1 MNRMYGVYILLFF
14 YIGRKNMKKYIM
26 SIILCITAI
35 GMSACASGKK
45 IYESEKMNAYER
57 TEYFLTMEYADT
69 RIDALESTD
78 EKALY
83 CESRFE
89 DIDGITTYV
98 VKNTYE
104 YDYETGKAEKIESF
118 TAENYSPFYVPG
130 GKILELDIDK
140 NLYVLDEQRQLI
152 TKVNLTELTF
162 PNQASG
168 KSSINYIFDIKSDG
182 NYVYVNGQN
191 NDGQGIVLVLN
202 LDLQGKAFFLA
213 DSGWTLVP
221 MRENKV
227 KLVDNKDGSLYG
239 YKEERNKLDKEGKL
253 PKNVMDFS
261 VTRGFCP
268 GNAEYDYFYYTNGY
282 KNEDSGIRED
292 YLIGVK
298 GGRQEK
304 IFDFTAMGIA
314 DCYVMNI
321 TPDTQEGFYVW
332 AIASEEKTVLYHF
345 TPSETVGDYSG
356 KAGKI
361 CCKIGSLWTVNN
373 LYIEEF
379 NKQSEDYYFEM
390 VVYGD
395 MYEDRDIAITHLFLD
410 CQDGKLDG
418 ILLDDIEDELIKNDA
433 LYDLENYFAQSKVVS
448 KDRFITHYLESVTD
462 EKGRIY
468 ALYPDFTAFGYAYDK
483 EIDFSD
489 LMQYESLCGERNSF
503 LPTQGAGEDLAFLL
517 EYSGNRIVDEE
528 TKEIHVKE
536 ETFRSMLQFLK
547 IQSTDQHKNFDPV
560 MQYCEGESCATRA
573 NLSEPSDYLY
583 FNELFHK
590 NAVFSNVGADGLIIG
605 SREGL
610 LGVCSKSENKEALFA
625 LYDFLYEPENYHN
638 FFSWGMIMPVIREE
652 YELRKDYFL
661 ATEAYE
667 DKYGKYNRKHDF
679 QIGMGAAEVI
689 IPVGS
694 ISEEEAEAAVTAL
707 QEVKY
712 VKPMKAA
719 YENIIREEAEAY
731 FTGNQDLD
739 RTCDNM
745 ENRLRLALE
754 ENKD

>member
-1 MNRMYGVYILLFF
+1 
-14 YIGRKNMKKYIM
+14 MKKYIM

-35 GMSACASGKK
+35 WMSACASGKK

-57 TEYFLTMEYADT
+57 TECFLTMEYADT
-69 RIDALESTD
+69 CIDALESTD

-321 TPDTQEGFYVW
+321 TPDTQEGFYIWV
-332 AIASEEKTVLYHF
+332 IASEEKTVLYHF

-356 KAGKI
+356 KAGKV
-361 CCKIGSLWTVNN
+361 CCKIGSLWPANN

-418 ILLDDIEDELIKNDA
+418 ILLDDIEDELVKNDA

-489 LMQYESLCGERNSF
+489 LMQYESLCGESNSF
-503 LPTQGAGEDLAFLL
+503 LSTQGAGVDLAWLL

-528 TKEIHVKE
+528 NKEIHVKE
-536 ETFRSMLQFLK
+536 EAFRSMLQFLK

-573 NLSEPSDYLY
+573 NLPEPSDYLY

-638 FFSWGMIMPVIREE
+638 FFFWGMIMPVVREE
-652 YELRKDYFL
+652 YGLWKDYFL

-719 YENIIREEAEAY
+719 YENIILEEAEAY

>member
-1 MNRMYGVYILLFF
+1 
-14 YIGRKNMKKYIM
+14 MKKYIFTTV
-26 SIILCITAI
+26 LCIATI
-35 GMSACASGKK
+35 WMSACASGKK

-57 TEYFLTMEYADT
+57 MEYFPTREYADT
-69 RIDALESTD
+69 RIEALDSTD

-118 TAENYSPFYVPG
+118 TAENYSSFYVPG
-130 GKILELDIDK
+130 GKMLELDIDK
-140 NLYVLDEQRQLI
+140 NLYVLDEQRQVI

-162 PNQASG
+162 PNQASE

-191 NDGQGIVLVLN
+191 NDGRGIVLVLDM
-202 LDLQGKAFFLA
+202 DLQGKAAFLA

-227 KLVDNKDGSLYG
+227 KLVDNKDGSVYG

-261 VTRGFCP
+261 VTKGFCP

-282 KNEDSGIRED
+282 KNEDNGIGKD

-298 GGRQEK
+298 DGRQEK

-314 DCYVMNI
+314 DFYIMSI
-321 TPDTQEGFYVW
+321 TPDTQEGFYIWV
-332 AIASEEKTVLYHF
+332 IASEEEPVLYHF

-468 ALYPDFTAFGYAYDK
+468 ALYPDFKAFGYAYDEK
-483 EIDFSD
+483 IDFSN
-489 LMQYESLCGERNSF
+489 LMQYENLCGESNSF
-503 LPTQGAGEDLAFLL
+503 LSTQGAGVDLAWLL

-528 TKEIHVKE
+528 NKEIHVKE
-536 ETFRSMLQFLK
+536 EAFRSMLQFLK

-590 NAVFSNVGADGLIIG
+590 NAVFGNVGAEGLIIG
-605 SREGL
+605 EREGL

-638 FFSWGMIMPVIREE
+638 FYFWGMIMPVVREE
-652 YELRKDYFL
+652 YGLWKDYFL

-719 YENIIREEAEAY
+719 YENIILEEAEAY

>member
-1 MNRMYGVYILLFF
+1 
-14 YIGRKNMKKYIM
+14 MKKYIM

-35 GMSACASGKK
+35 WMSACASGKK

-57 TEYFLTMEYADT
+57 TECFLTMEYADT
-69 RIDALESTD
+69 CIDALESTD

-356 KAGKI
+356 KAGKV
-361 CCKIGSLWTVNN
+361 CCKIGGLWPANN

-418 ILLDDIEDELIKNDA
+418 ILLDDIEDELIKNDV

-462 EKGRIY
+462 GKGRIY

-590 NAVFSNVGADGLIIG
+590 NVVFSNVGTDGLIIG

-667 DKYGKYNRKHDF
+667 DKYGKYNRKYDF

-719 YENIIREEAEAY
+719 YENIILEEAEAY

>member
-1 MNRMYGVYILLFF
+1 MYGVCILLFF
-14 YIGRKNMKKYIM
+14 HIGRKMMKKYIFTTV
-26 SIILCITAI
+26 LCIATI
-35 GMSACASGKK
+35 WMSACASGKK

-57 TEYFLTMEYADT
+57 TECFLTMEYADT
-69 RIDALESTD
+69 CIDALESTD

-162 PNQASG
+162 PNQASE

-282 KNEDSGIRED
+282 KNEDNGIGKD

-298 GGRQEK
+298 DGRQEK

-314 DCYVMNI
+314 DFYIMNI
-321 TPDTQEGFYVW
+321 TPDTQEGFYIWV
-332 AIASEEKTVLYHF
+332 IASEEEPVLYHF

-468 ALYPDFTAFGYAYDK
+468 ALYPDFKAFGYAYDEK
-483 EIDFSD
+483 IDFSN
-489 LMQYESLCGERNSF
+489 LMQYENLCGKTKSF
-503 LPTQGAGEDLAFLL
+503 LSTQGAGGDLAWLL

-528 TKEIHVKE
+528 NKEIHVKE
-536 ETFRSMLQFLK
+536 DAFRSMLQFLK
-547 IQSTDQHKNFDPV
+547 IQSTDKHKNFDPV

-573 NLSEPSDYLY
+573 NLPEPSDYLY

-590 NAVFSNVGADGLIIG
+590 NAVFSNVGAEGLIIG
-605 SREGL
+605 EREGL

-638 FFSWGMIMPVIREE
+638 FFFWGMIMPVVREE
-652 YELRKDYFL
+652 YGLWKDYFL

-679 QIGMGAAEVI
+679 QIGMGVAEVI

-694 ISEEEAEAAVTAL
+694 ISEDEAEAAVTAL

-719 YENIIREEAEAY
+719 YENIILEEAEAY
-731 FTGNQDLD
+731 FTGNQGLD
-739 RTCDNM
+739 RACDNM

>member
-1 MNRMYGVYILLFF
+1 MSALKT
-14 YIGRKNMKKYIM
+14 IGREILQMKKYIM

-35 GMSACASGKK
+35 GMSACSSGKK

-57 TEYFLTMEYADT
+57 TECFPTREYADT
-69 RIDALESTD
+69 RIDALDSTD

-118 TAENYSPFYVPG
+118 TAENYSSFYVPG
-130 GKILELDIDK
+130 GKMLELDIDK
-140 NLYVLDEQRQLI
+140 NLYVLDEQRQVI

-162 PNQASG
+162 PNQASE

-182 NYVYVNGQN
+182 NYVYVNGKN
-191 NDGQGIVLVLN
+191 TANQGIVLVLDM
-202 LDLQGKAFFLA
+202 DLQGKAIFLA
-213 DSGWTLVP
+213 DGGWTLVP

-227 KLVDNKDGSLYG
+227 KLVDNKDGSVYG

-268 GNAEYDYFYYTNGY
+268 GNTEYDYFYYTKGY
-282 KNEDSGIRED
+282 KNEDSGIGKD

-298 GGRQEK
+298 DGRQEK
-304 IFDFTAMGIA
+304 IFDFTATGIA
-314 DCYVMNI
+314 DFYIMSI
-321 TPDTQEGFYVW
+321 TPDTQEGFYIWV
-332 AIASEEKTVLYHF
+332 IASEEEPVLYHF
-345 TPSETVGDYSG
+345 TPSETIGDYSG

-361 CCKIGSLWTVNN
+361 CCKIGSLWTANN
-373 LYIEEF
+373 LHIEEF
-379 NKQSEDYYFEM
+379 NEQSEDYYFEM

-395 MYEDRDIAITHLFLD
+395 MYEDRDIALTHLFLD

-418 ILLDDIEDELIKNDA
+418 IVLGGIEDELIKNDA

-448 KDRFITHYLESVTD
+448 KERFITHYLESVTD

-489 LMQYESLCGERNSF
+489 LMQYESLCGESNSF

-528 TKEIHVKE
+528 NKEIHVKE
-536 ETFRSMLQFLK
+536 DAFRSMLQFLK
-547 IQSTDQHKNFDPV
+547 IQSTDKHKNFDPV

-573 NLSEPSDYLY
+573 YLSEPSDYLY

-590 NAVFSNVGADGLIIG
+590 NAVFSNVGADGLIIE

-719 YENIIREEAEAY
+719 YENIILEEAEAY

>member
-1 MNRMYGVYILLFF
+1 MYGVCILLFF
-14 YIGRKNMKKYIM
+14 HIGRKMMKKYIFTTV
-26 SIILCITAI
+26 LCIATI
-35 GMSACASGKK
+35 WMSACASGKK
-45 IYESEKMNAYER
+45 IYESEKMNAYKR
-57 TEYFLTMEYADT
+57 MEYFPTREYADT
-69 RIDALESTD
+69 RIEALDSTD

-118 TAENYSPFYVPG
+118 TAENYSSFYVPG
-130 GKILELDIDK
+130 GKMLELDIDK
-140 NLYVLDEQRQLI
+140 NLYVLDEQRQVI

-162 PNQASG
+162 PNQASE

-191 NDGQGIVLVLN
+191 NDGRGIVLVLDM
-202 LDLQGKAFFLA
+202 DLQGKAAFLA

-227 KLVDNKDGSLYG
+227 KLVDNKDGSVYG

-261 VTRGFCP
+261 VTKGFCP

-282 KNEDSGIRED
+282 KNEDNGIGKD

-298 GGRQEK
+298 DGRQEK

-314 DCYVMNI
+314 DFYIMSI
-321 TPDTQEGFYVW
+321 TPDTQEGFYIWV
-332 AIASEEKTVLYHF
+332 IASEEEPVLYHF

-468 ALYPDFTAFGYAYDK
+468 ALYPDFKAFGYAYDEK
-483 EIDFSD
+483 IDFSN
-489 LMQYESLCGERNSF
+489 LMQYENLCGKTKSF
-503 LPTQGAGEDLAFLL
+503 LSTQGAGGDLAWLL

-528 TKEIHVKE
+528 NKKIHVKE
-536 ETFRSMLQFLK
+536 DAFRSMLQFLK
-547 IQSTDQHKNFDPV
+547 IQSTDKHKNFDPV

-590 NAVFSNVGADGLIIG
+590 NAVFGNVGADGLIIG
-605 SREGL
+605 EREGL

-638 FFSWGMIMPVIREE
+638 FYFWGMIMPVIKEE
-652 YELRKDYFL
+652 YGLWKDYFL

-739 RTCDNM
+739 RACDNM

>member
-1 MNRMYGVYILLFF
+1 
-14 YIGRKNMKKYIM
+14 MKKYIM

-57 TEYFLTMEYADT
+57 TEYFPTREYADT
-69 RIDALESTD
+69 RIEALDSTD

-118 TAENYSPFYVPG
+118 TVENYSSFYVPG
-130 GKILELDIDK
+130 GKMLELDIDK
-140 NLYVLDEQRQLI
+140 NLYVLDQQRQII

-162 PNQASG
+162 PNQASE
-168 KSSINYIFDIKSDG
+168 KSGINYIFDIKSDG
-182 NYVYVNGQN
+182 DYVYVNGQN
-191 NDGQGIVLVLN
+191 NDGRGIVLVLDM
-202 LDLQGKAFFLA
+202 DLQGKAAFLA

-227 KLVDNKDGSLYG
+227 KLVDNKDGSVYG

-282 KNEDSGIRED
+282 KNEDNGIGKD

-298 GGRQEK
+298 DGRQEK

-314 DCYVMNI
+314 DFYIMNI
-321 TPDTQEGFYVW
+321 TPDTQEGFYIWV
-332 AIASEEKTVLYHF
+332 IASEEEPVLYHF

-395 MYEDRDIAITHLFLD
+395 MYEDRDIALTHLFLD

-418 ILLDDIEDELIKNDA
+418 IVLGGIEDELIKNDV

-462 EKGRIY
+462 GKGRIY

-536 ETFRSMLQFLK
+536 EAFRSMLQFLK

-667 DKYGKYNRKHDF
+667 DKYGKYNRKYDF

-719 YENIIREEAEAY
+719 YENIILEEAEAY

>member
-1 MNRMYGVYILLFF
+1 
-14 YIGRKNMKKYIM
+14 MKKYISVIM
-26 SIILCITAI
+26 LCVVSILL
-35 GMSACASGKK
+35 SACSAER

-57 TEYFLTMEYADT
+57 TEYFPTREYADT
-69 RIDALESTD
+69 RIEALDSTD

-168 KSSINYIFDIKSDG
+168 KSGINYIFDIKSDG
-182 NYVYVNGQN
+182 DYVYVNGQN
-191 NDGQGIVLVLN
+191 NDGRGIVLVLDM
-202 LDLQGKAFFLA
+202 DLQGKAAFLA

-227 KLVDNKDGSLYG
+227 KLVDNKDGSVYG

-282 KNEDSGIRED
+282 KNEDNGIGKD

-298 GGRQEK
+298 DGRQEK

-314 DCYVMNI
+314 DFYIMNI
-321 TPDTQEGFYVW
+321 TPDTQEGFYIWV
-332 AIASEEKTVLYHF
+332 IASEEEPVLYHF

-395 MYEDRDIAITHLFLD
+395 MYEDRDIALTHLFLD

-418 ILLDDIEDELIKNDA
+418 IVLGGIEDELIKNDV

-462 EKGRIY
+462 GKGRIY

-590 NAVFSNVGADGLIIG
+590 NVVFSNVGADGLIIG

-667 DKYGKYNRKHDF
+667 DKYGKYNRKYDF

-719 YENIIREEAEAY
+719 YENIILEEAEAY

>member
-1 MNRMYGVYILLFF
+1 MYGVCILLFF
-14 YIGRKNMKKYIM
+14 HIGRKMMKKYIFTTV
-26 SIILCITAI
+26 LCIATI
-35 GMSACASGKK
+35 WLSACSAER

-57 TEYFLTMEYADT
+57 TEYFPTREYADT
-69 RIDALESTD
+69 RIEALDSTD

-89 DIDGITTYV
+89 DIDGTTTYV

-118 TAENYSPFYVPG
+118 TAENYSSFYVPG
-130 GKILELDIDK
+130 GKMLELDIDK
-140 NLYVLDEQRQLI
+140 NLYVLDQQRQII

-168 KSSINYIFDIKSDG
+168 KSGINYIFDIKSDG
-182 NYVYVNGQN
+182 DYVYVNGQN
-191 NDGQGIVLVLN
+191 NDGRGIVLVLDM
-202 LDLQGKAFFLA
+202 DLQGKAAFLA

-227 KLVDNKDGSLYG
+227 KLVDNKDGSVYG

-282 KNEDSGIRED
+282 KNEDNGIGKD

-298 GGRQEK
+298 DGRQEK

-314 DCYVMNI
+314 DFYIMNI
-321 TPDTQEGFYVW
+321 TPDTQEGFYIWV
-332 AIASEEKTVLYHF
+332 IASEEEPVLYHF

-395 MYEDRDIAITHLFLD
+395 MYEDRDIALTHLFLD

-503 LPTQGAGEDLAFLL
+503 LPTQGAGGDLAWLL

-528 TKEIHVKE
+528 NKKIHVKE
-536 ETFRSMLQFLK
+536 DAFRSMLQFLK

-638 FFSWGMIMPVIREE
+638 FFFWGMIMPVVREE
-652 YELRKDYFL
+652 YGLWKDYFL

-694 ISEEEAEAAVTAL
+694 ISEKEAEAAVTAL

-719 YENIIREEAEAY
+719 YENIILEEAEAY

-739 RTCDNM
+739 RACDNM

>member
-1 MNRMYGVYILLFF
+1 MYGVYILLFF

-57 TEYFLTMEYADT
+57 TEYFPTREYADT
-69 RIDALESTD
+69 RIEALDSTD

-314 DCYVMNI
+314 DFYIMNI
-321 TPDTQEGFYVW
+321 TPDTQEGFYIWV
-332 AIASEEKTVLYHF
+332 IASEEEPVLYHF

-379 NKQSEDYYFEM
+379 NNQSENYYFEM

-448 KDRFITHYLESVTD
+448 MDRFITHYLESVTD

-489 LMQYESLCGERNSF
+489 LMQYESLCGESNSF

-528 TKEIHVKE
+528 NKEIHVKE
-536 ETFRSMLQFLK
+536 DAFRSMLQFLK
-547 IQSTDQHKNFDPV
+547 IQSTDKHKNFDPV

-573 NLSEPSDYLY
+573 NLPEPSDYLY

-638 FFSWGMIMPVIREE
+638 FFFWGMIMPVVREE
-652 YELRKDYFL
+652 YGLWKDYFL

-719 YENIIREEAEAY
+719 YENIILEEAEAY

>member
-1 MNRMYGVYILLFF
+1 
-14 YIGRKNMKKYIM
+14 
-26 SIILCITAI
+26 
-35 GMSACASGKK
+35 
-45 IYESEKMNAYER
+45 
-57 TEYFLTMEYADT
+57 
-69 RIDALESTD
+69 
-78 EKALY
+78 
-83 CESRFE
+83 
-89 DIDGITTYV
+89 
-98 VKNTYE
+98 
-104 YDYETGKAEKIESF
+104 
-118 TAENYSPFYVPG
+118 
-130 GKILELDIDK
+130 
-140 NLYVLDEQRQLI
+140 
-152 TKVNLTELTF
+152 
-162 PNQASG
+162 
-168 KSSINYIFDIKSDG
+168 
-182 NYVYVNGQN
+182 
-191 NDGQGIVLVLN
+191 
-202 LDLQGKAFFLA
+202 
-213 DSGWTLVP
+213 
-221 MRENKV
+221 
-227 KLVDNKDGSLYG
+227 
-239 YKEERNKLDKEGKL
+239 
-253 PKNVMDFS
+253 
-261 VTRGFCP
+261 
-268 GNAEYDYFYYTNGY
+268 
-282 KNEDSGIRED
+282 
-292 YLIGVK
+292 
-298 GGRQEK
+298 
-304 IFDFTAMGIA
+304 
-314 DCYVMNI
+314 
-321 TPDTQEGFYVW
+321 
-332 AIASEEKTVLYHF
+332 
-345 TPSETVGDYSG
+345 
-356 KAGKI
+356 
-361 CCKIGSLWTVNN
+361 
-373 LYIEEF
+373 
-379 NKQSEDYYFEM
+379 M

-395 MYEDRDIAITHLFLD
+395 MYEDRDIALTHLFLD

-418 ILLDDIEDELIKNDA
+418 IVLGDIEDELIKNDA

-667 DKYGKYNRKHDF
+667 DKYGKYNRKYDF

-694 ISEEEAEAAVTAL
+694 ISEDEAEAAVTAL

-739 RTCDNM
+739 RACDNM

>member
-1 MNRMYGVYILLFF
+1 MYGVCILLFF
-14 YIGRKNMKKYIM
+14 HIGRKMMKKYIFTTV
-26 SIILCITAI
+26 LCIATI
-35 GMSACASGKK
+35 WMSACASGKK

-57 TEYFLTMEYADT
+57 TECFLTMEYADT
-69 RIDALESTD
+69 RIDALDSTD

-118 TAENYSPFYVPG
+118 TAENYSSFYVPG
-130 GKILELDIDK
+130 GKMLELDIDK
-140 NLYVLDEQRQLI
+140 NLYVLDEQRQVI

-191 NDGQGIVLVLN
+191 NDGRGIVLVLN
-202 LDLQGKAFFLA
+202 LDLQGKAAFLA

-227 KLVDNKDGSLYG
+227 KLVDNKDGSVYG

-282 KNEDSGIRED
+282 KNEDNGIGKD

-298 GGRQEK
+298 DGRQEK

-314 DCYVMNI
+314 DFYIMNI
-321 TPDTQEGFYVW
+321 TPDTQEGFYIWV
-332 AIASEEKTVLYHF
+332 IASEEEPVLYHF

-395 MYEDRDIAITHLFLD
+395 MYEDRDIALTHLFLD

-489 LMQYESLCGERNSF
+489 LMQYESLCGESNSF
-503 LPTQGAGEDLAFLL
+503 LPTQGAGGDLAWLL

-528 TKEIHVKE
+528 NKKIHVKE
-536 ETFRSMLQFLK
+536 DAFRSMLQFLK

-638 FFSWGMIMPVIREE
+638 FFFWGMIMPVVREE
-652 YELRKDYFL
+652 YGLWKDYFL

-694 ISEEEAEAAVTAL
+694 ISEKEAEAAVTAL

-719 YENIIREEAEAY
+719 YENIILEEAEAY

-739 RTCDNM
+739 RACDNM

>member
-1 MNRMYGVYILLFF
+1 
-14 YIGRKNMKKYIM
+14 MKKYIM

-57 TEYFLTMEYADT
+57 TEYFLTKEYDDT
-69 RIDALESTD
+69 RIDALGSTD

-118 TAENYSPFYVPG
+118 TAENYSSFYVPG
-130 GKILELDIDK
+130 GKMLELDIDK
-140 NLYVLDEQRQLI
+140 NLYVLDEQRQVI

-162 PNQASG
+162 PNQASE

-182 NYVYVNGQN
+182 NYVYVNGKN
-191 NDGQGIVLVLN
+191 TANQGIVLVLDM
-202 LDLQGKAFFLA
+202 DLQGKAIFLA
-213 DSGWTLVP
+213 DGGWTLVP

-227 KLVDNKDGSLYG
+227 KLVDNKDGSVYG
-239 YKEERNKLDKEGKL
+239 YKEERYKLDKEGKL

-268 GNAEYDYFYYTNGY
+268 GNTEYDYFYYTKGY
-282 KNEDSGIRED
+282 KNEDSGIGKD

-298 GGRQEK
+298 DGRQEK

-314 DCYVMNI
+314 DFYIMSI
-321 TPDTQEGFYVW
+321 TPDTQEGFYIWV
-332 AIASEEKTVLYHF
+332 IASEEEPVLYHF
-345 TPSETVGDYSG
+345 TPSETIGDYSG

-361 CCKIGSLWTVNN
+361 CCKIGSLWTANN
-373 LYIEEF
+373 LHIEEF
-379 NKQSEDYYFEM
+379 NEQSEDYYFEM

-395 MYEDRDIAITHLFLD
+395 MYEDRDIALTHLFLD

-418 ILLDDIEDELIKNDA
+418 IVLGGIEDELIKNDA

-448 KDRFITHYLESVTD
+448 KERFITHYLESVTD

-489 LMQYESLCGERNSF
+489 LMQYESLCGESNSF

-528 TKEIHVKE
+528 NKEIHVKE
-536 ETFRSMLQFLK
+536 DAFHSMLQFLK
-547 IQSTDQHKNFDPV
+547 IQSTDKHKNFDPV

-573 NLSEPSDYLY
+573 YLSEPSDYLY

-590 NAVFSNVGADGLIIG
+590 NAVFSNVGADGLIIE

-719 YENIIREEAEAY
+719 YENIILEEAEAY

>member
-1 MNRMYGVYILLFF
+1 MYGVYILLFF

-57 TEYFLTMEYADT
+57 TEYFPTREYADT
-69 RIDALESTD
+69 RIEALDSTD
-78 EKALY
+78 EKAMY

-118 TAENYSPFYVPG
+118 TAENYSSFYVPG
-130 GKILELDIDK
+130 GEMLELDIDK

-162 PNQASG
+162 PNQASE

-191 NDGQGIVLVLN
+191 NDGRGIVLVLN
-202 LDLQGKAFFLA
+202 LDLQGKAAFFA

-227 KLVDNKDGSLYG
+227 KLVDNKDGSIYG

-282 KNEDSGIRED
+282 KNEDNGIGKD

-298 GGRQEK
+298 DGRQEK

-314 DCYVMNI
+314 DFYIMNI
-321 TPDTQEGFYVW
+321 TPDTQEGFYIWV
-332 AIASEEKTVLYHF
+332 IASEEEPVLYHF

-356 KAGKI
+356 KAGKV
-361 CCKIGSLWTVNN
+361 CCKIGSLWPTSG

-379 NKQSEDYYFEM
+379 NNQSENYYFEM

-489 LMQYESLCGERNSF
+489 LMQYESLCGESNSF

-517 EYSGNRIVDEE
+517 EYSGSRIVDEE
-528 TKEIHVKE
+528 NKEIHVKE

-547 IQSTDQHKNFDPV
+547 IQSTDKHKNFDPV

-573 NLSEPSDYLY
+573 NLPEPSDYLY

-590 NAVFSNVGADGLIIG
+590 NAIFSNVGADGLIIG

-638 FFSWGMIMPVIREE
+638 FFFWGMIMPVVREE
-652 YELRKDYFL
+652 YGLWKDYFL

-719 YENIIREEAEAY
+719 YENIILEEAEAY

>member
-1 MNRMYGVYILLFF
+1 MYGVCILLFF
-14 YIGRKNMKKYIM
+14 HIGRKMMKKYIFTTV
-26 SIILCITAI
+26 LCIATI
-35 GMSACASGKK
+35 WMSACASGKK

-57 TEYFLTMEYADT
+57 MEYFPTREYADT
-69 RIDALESTD
+69 RIEALDSTD

-118 TAENYSPFYVPG
+118 TAENYSSFYVPG
-130 GKILELDIDK
+130 GKMLELDIDK
-140 NLYVLDEQRQLI
+140 NLYVLDEQRQVI

-162 PNQASG
+162 PNQASE

-191 NDGQGIVLVLN
+191 NDGRGIVLVLN
-202 LDLQGKAFFLA
+202 LDLQGKAAFLA

-227 KLVDNKDGSLYG
+227 KLVDNKDGSVYG

-261 VTRGFCP
+261 VTKGFCP

-282 KNEDSGIRED
+282 KNEDNGIGKD

-298 GGRQEK
+298 DGRQEK

-314 DCYVMNI
+314 DFYIMSI
-321 TPDTQEGFYVW
+321 TPDTQEGFYIWV
-332 AIASEEKTVLYHF
+332 IASEEEPVLYHF

-373 LYIEEF
+373 LYIEDF

-468 ALYPDFTAFGYAYDK
+468 ALYPDFKAFGYAYDEK
-483 EIDFSD
+483 IDFSN
-489 LMQYESLCGERNSF
+489 LMQYENLCGESNSF
-503 LPTQGAGEDLAFLL
+503 LSTQGAGVDLAWLL

-528 TKEIHVKE
+528 NKEIHVKE
-536 ETFRSMLQFLK
+536 DAFRSMLQFLK
-547 IQSTDQHKNFDPV
+547 IQSTDKHKNFDPV

-573 NLSEPSDYLY
+573 NLPEPSDYLY

-590 NAVFSNVGADGLIIG
+590 NAVFGNVGAEGLIIG
-605 SREGL
+605 EREGL

-638 FFSWGMIMPVIREE
+638 FFFWGMIMPVVREE
-652 YELRKDYFL
+652 YGLWKDYFL

>member
-1 MNRMYGVYILLFF
+1 
-14 YIGRKNMKKYIM
+14 MKKYIFTTV
-26 SIILCITAI
+26 LCIATI
-35 GMSACASGKK
+35 WMSACASGKK

-57 TEYFLTMEYADT
+57 TECFLTMEYADT

-356 KAGKI
+356 KAGKV
-361 CCKIGSLWTVNN
+361 CCKIGSLWPANN

-489 LMQYESLCGERNSF
+489 LMQYESLCGESNSF

-528 TKEIHVKE
+528 NKEIHVKE
-536 ETFRSMLQFLK
+536 DAFRSMLQFLK

-573 NLSEPSDYLY
+573 NLPEPSDYLY

-590 NAVFSNVGADGLIIG
+590 NAVFSNVGAEGLIIG
-605 SREGL
+605 EREGL

-638 FFSWGMIMPVIREE
+638 FFFWGMIMPVVREE
-652 YELRKDYFL
+652 YGLWKDYFL

-719 YENIIREEAEAY
+719 YENIILEEAEAY

-739 RTCDNM
+739 RACDNM

>member
-1 MNRMYGVYILLFF
+1 
-14 YIGRKNMKKYIM
+14 MKKYIFTTV
-26 SIILCITAI
+26 LCIATI
-35 GMSACASGKK
+35 WMSACASGKK
-45 IYESEKMNAYER
+45 TYESEKMNAYER
-57 TEYFLTMEYADT
+57 TEYFLTKEYDDT
-69 RIDALESTD
+69 RIEALGSTD

-118 TAENYSPFYVPG
+118 TAENYSSFYVPG
-130 GKILELDIDK
+130 GKMLELDIDK

-162 PNQASG
+162 PNQASE

-191 NDGQGIVLVLN
+191 NDGRGIVLVLN
-202 LDLQGKAFFLA
+202 LDLQGKAAFLA

-227 KLVDNKDGSLYG
+227 KLVDNKDGSVYG

-268 GNAEYDYFYYTNGY
+268 GNTEYDYFYYTNGY
-282 KNEDSGIRED
+282 KNEDNGIGKD

-298 GGRQEK
+298 DGRQEK

-314 DCYVMNI
+314 DFYIMNI
-321 TPDTQEGFYVW
+321 TPDTQEGFYIWV
-332 AIASEEKTVLYHF
+332 IASEEEPVLYHF

-468 ALYPDFTAFGYAYDK
+468 ALYPDFKAFGYAYDEK
-483 EIDFSD
+483 IDFSN
-489 LMQYESLCGERNSF
+489 LMQYENLCGKTKSF
-503 LPTQGAGEDLAFLL
+503 LSTQGAGGDLAWLL
-517 EYSGNRIVDEE
+517 EYSGNWIVDEE
-528 TKEIHVKE
+528 NKKIHVKE
-536 ETFRSMLQFLK
+536 DAFRSMLQFLK
-547 IQSTDQHKNFDPV
+547 IQSTDKHKNFDPV

-638 FFSWGMIMPVIREE
+638 FFFWGMIMPVIRDE
-652 YELRKDYFL
+652 YGLWKDYFL

-719 YENIIREEAEAY
+719 YENIILEEAEAY

-739 RTCDNM
+739 RACDNM

>member
-1 MNRMYGVYILLFF
+1 MYGVCILLFF
-14 YIGRKNMKKYIM
+14 HIGRKMMKKYIFTTV
-26 SIILCITAI
+26 LCIATI
-35 GMSACASGKK
+35 WMSACASGKK

-57 TEYFLTMEYADT
+57 TECFLTMEYADT

-292 YLIGVK
+292 YLIGGK

-418 ILLDDIEDELIKNDA
+418 IVLGGIEDELIKNDA

-448 KDRFITHYLESVTD
+448 KERFITHYLESVTD

-489 LMQYESLCGERNSF
+489 LVQYESLCGESNSF

-528 TKEIHVKE
+528 NKEIHVKE
-536 ETFRSMLQFLK
+536 DAFRSMLQFLK
-547 IQSTDQHKNFDPV
+547 IQSTDKHKNFDPV

-583 FNELFHK
+583 FNELFYK
-590 NAVFSNVGADGLIIG
+590 NAVFSNVGAEGLIIG
-605 SREGL
+605 EREGL

-638 FFSWGMIMPVIREE
+638 FFFWGMIMPVIREE
-652 YELRKDYFL
+652 YGLWKDYFL

-719 YENIIREEAEAY
+719 YENIILEEAEAY

-739 RTCDNM
+739 RACDNM

>member
-1 MNRMYGVYILLFF
+1 
-14 YIGRKNMKKYIM
+14 MKKYISVIM
-26 SIILCITAI
+26 LCVVSILL
-35 GMSACASGKK
+35 SACSAER

-57 TEYFLTMEYADT
+57 TEYFPTREYADT
-69 RIDALESTD
+69 RIEALDSTD

-118 TAENYSPFYVPG
+118 TAENYSSFYVPG
-130 GKILELDIDK
+130 GKMLELDIDK
-140 NLYVLDEQRQLI
+140 NLYVLDQQRQII

-162 PNQASG
+162 PNQASE
-168 KSSINYIFDIKSDG
+168 KSGINYIFDIKSDG
-182 NYVYVNGQN
+182 DYVYVNGQN
-191 NDGQGIVLVLN
+191 NDGRGIVLVLDM
-202 LDLQGKAFFLA
+202 DLQGKAAFLA

-227 KLVDNKDGSLYG
+227 KLVDNKDGSVYG

-282 KNEDSGIRED
+282 KNEDNGIGKD

-298 GGRQEK
+298 DGRQEK

-314 DCYVMNI
+314 DFYIMNI
-321 TPDTQEGFYVW
+321 TPDTQEGFYIWV
-332 AIASEEKTVLYHF
+332 IASEEEPVLYHF

-395 MYEDRDIAITHLFLD
+395 MYEDRDIALTHLFLD

-418 ILLDDIEDELIKNDA
+418 IVLGGIEDELIKNDV

-462 EKGRIY
+462 GKGRIY

-590 NAVFSNVGADGLIIG
+590 NVVFSNVGADGLIIG

-667 DKYGKYNRKHDF
+667 DKYGKYNRKYDF

-694 ISEEEAEAAVTAL
+694 ISEDEAEAAVTAL

-739 RTCDNM
+739 RACDNM

>member
-1 MNRMYGVYILLFF
+1 MEYASYYFF
-14 YIGRKNMKKYIM
+14 TTV
-26 SIILCITAI
+26 LCIATI
-35 GMSACASGKK
+35 WMSACASGKK

-57 TEYFLTMEYADT
+57 TEYFPTREYADT

-118 TAENYSPFYVPG
+118 TAENYSSFYVPG
-130 GKILELDIDK
+130 GKMLELDIDK
-140 NLYVLDEQRQLI
+140 NLYVLDEQRQVI

-162 PNQASG
+162 PNQASE

-182 NYVYVNGQN
+182 NYVYVNGKN
-191 NDGQGIVLVLN
+191 TANQGIVLVLDM
-202 LDLQGKAFFLA
+202 DLQGKAAFLA

-227 KLVDNKDGSLYG
+227 KLVDNKDGSVYG

-261 VTRGFCP
+261 VTKGFCP
-268 GNAEYDYFYYTNGY
+268 GNTEYDYFYYTKGY
-282 KNEDSGIRED
+282 KNEDSGIGKD

-298 GGRQEK
+298 DGRQEK

-314 DCYVMNI
+314 DFYIMSI
-321 TPDTQEGFYVW
+321 TPDTQEGFYIWV
-332 AIASEEKTVLYHF
+332 IASEEEPVLYHF

-468 ALYPDFTAFGYAYDK
+468 ALYPDFKAFGYAYDEK
-483 EIDFSD
+483 IDFSN
-489 LMQYESLCGERNSF
+489 LMQYENLCGKTKSF
-503 LPTQGAGEDLAFLL
+503 LSTQGAGGDLAWLL

-528 TKEIHVKE
+528 NKKIHVKE
-536 ETFRSMLQFLK
+536 DAFRSMLQFLK
-547 IQSTDQHKNFDPV
+547 IQSTDKHKNFDPV

-590 NAVFSNVGADGLIIG
+590 NAVFGNVGAEGLIIG
-605 SREGL
+605 EREGL

-638 FFSWGMIMPVIREE
+638 FYFWGMIMPVVREE
-652 YELRKDYFL
+652 YGLWKDYFL

-719 YENIIREEAEAY
+719 YENIILEEAEAY

-739 RTCDNM
+739 RTCDNI

>member
-1 MNRMYGVYILLFF
+1 
-14 YIGRKNMKKYIM
+14 MKKYIFTTV
-26 SIILCITAI
+26 LCIATI
-35 GMSACASGKK
+35 WMSACASGKK

-57 TEYFLTMEYADT
+57 TEYFPTREYADT
-69 RIDALESTD
+69 RIDALGSTD

-118 TAENYSPFYVPG
+118 TAENYSSFYVPG

-314 DCYVMNI
+314 DFYIMSI
-321 TPDTQEGFYVW
+321 TPDTQEGFYIWV
-332 AIASEEKTVLYHF
+332 IASEEEPVLYHF

-468 ALYPDFTAFGYAYDK
+468 ALYPDFKAFGYAYDEK
-483 EIDFSD
+483 IDFSN
-489 LMQYESLCGERNSF
+489 LMQYENLCGKTKSF
-503 LPTQGAGEDLAFLL
+503 LSTQGAGGDLAWLL

-528 TKEIHVKE
+528 NKKIHVKE
-536 ETFRSMLQFLK
+536 DAFRSMLQFLK

-638 FFSWGMIMPVIREE
+638 FFFWGMIMPVIREE
-652 YELRKDYFL
+652 YGLWKDYFL

-739 RTCDNM
+739 RACDNM

>member
-1 MNRMYGVYILLFF
+1 
-14 YIGRKNMKKYIM
+14 MKKYIFTTV
-26 SIILCITAI
+26 LCIATI
-35 GMSACASGKK
+35 WMSACASGKK

-57 TEYFLTMEYADT
+57 TEYFPTREYADT
-69 RIDALESTD
+69 RIDALDSTD

-332 AIASEEKTVLYHF
+332 AIASGEKTVLYHF

-356 KAGKI
+356 KAGKV
-361 CCKIGSLWTVNN
+361 CCKIGSLWPTSG

-379 NKQSEDYYFEM
+379 NKQSENYYFEM

-483 EIDFSD
+483 EIDFFD
-489 LMQYESLCGERNSF
+489 LMQYESLCGESNSF

-528 TKEIHVKE
+528 NKKIHVKE
-536 ETFRSMLQFLK
+536 DAFRSMLQFLK

-573 NLSEPSDYLY
+573 NLPEPSDYLY

-638 FFSWGMIMPVIREE
+638 FFFWGMIMPVVKEE
-652 YELRKDYFL
+652 YGLWKDYFL

-719 YENIIREEAEAY
+719 YENIILEEAEAY

-754 ENKD
+754 ESKD

>member
-1 MNRMYGVYILLFF
+1 MYGVCILLFF
-14 YIGRKNMKKYIM
+14 HIGRKMMKKYIFTTV
-26 SIILCITAI
+26 LCIATI
-35 GMSACASGKK
+35 WMSACASGKK

-57 TEYFLTMEYADT
+57 TECFLTMEYADT

-356 KAGKI
+356 KAGKV
-361 CCKIGSLWTVNN
+361 CCKIGSLWPANN

-468 ALYPDFTAFGYAYDK
+468 ALYPDFKAFGYAYDK
-483 EIDFSD
+483 EIDFSN
-489 LMQYESLCGERNSF
+489 LMQYENLCGKTKSF
-503 LPTQGAGEDLAFLL
+503 LSTQGAGGDLAWLL

-528 TKEIHVKE
+528 NKKIHVKE
-536 ETFRSMLQFLK
+536 DAFRSMLQFLK

-638 FFSWGMIMPVIREE
+638 FYFWGMIMPVIKEE
-652 YELRKDYFL
+652 YGLWKDYFL

-719 YENIIREEAEAY
+719 YENIILEEAEAY

>member
-1 MNRMYGVYILLFF
+1 MYGVCILLFF
-14 YIGRKNMKKYIM
+14 HIGRKMMKKYIFTTV
-26 SIILCITAI
+26 LCIATI
-35 GMSACASGKK
+35 WMSACASGKK

-57 TEYFLTMEYADT
+57 TEYFPTREYADT
-69 RIDALESTD
+69 RIEALDSTD

-89 DIDGITTYV
+89 DIDGTTTYV

-118 TAENYSPFYVPG
+118 TAENYSSFYVPG
-130 GKILELDIDK
+130 GKMLELDIDK
-140 NLYVLDEQRQLI
+140 NLYVLDQQRQII

-168 KSSINYIFDIKSDG
+168 KSGINYIFDIKSDG
-182 NYVYVNGQN
+182 DYVYVNGQN
-191 NDGQGIVLVLN
+191 NDGRGIVLVLDM
-202 LDLQGKAFFLA
+202 DLQGKAAFLA

-227 KLVDNKDGSLYG
+227 KLVDNKDGSVYG

-261 VTRGFCP
+261 VTKGFCP

-282 KNEDSGIRED
+282 KNEDNGIGKD

-298 GGRQEK
+298 DGRQEK

-314 DCYVMNI
+314 DFYIMSI
-321 TPDTQEGFYVW
+321 TPDTQEGFYIWV
-332 AIASEEKTVLYHF
+332 IASEEEPVLYHF

-468 ALYPDFTAFGYAYDK
+468 ALYPDFKAFGYAYDEK
-483 EIDFSD
+483 IDFSN
-489 LMQYESLCGERNSF
+489 LMQYENLCGKTKSF
-503 LPTQGAGEDLAFLL
+503 LSTQGAGGDLAWLL

-528 TKEIHVKE
+528 NKKIHVKE
-536 ETFRSMLQFLK
+536 DAFRSMLQFLK
-547 IQSTDQHKNFDPV
+547 IQSTDKHKNFDPV

-590 NAVFSNVGADGLIIG
+590 NAVFGNVGADGLIIG
-605 SREGL
+605 EREGL

-638 FFSWGMIMPVIREE
+638 FYFWGMIMPVIKEE
-652 YELRKDYFL
+652 YGLWKDYFL

-739 RTCDNM
+739 RACDNM

>member
-1 MNRMYGVYILLFF
+1 
-14 YIGRKNMKKYIM
+14 MKKYISVIM
-26 SIILCITAI
+26 LCVVSILL
-35 GMSACASGKK
+35 SACSAER

-57 TEYFLTMEYADT
+57 TECFLTMEYADT
-69 RIDALESTD
+69 CIDALESTD

-130 GKILELDIDK
+130 GKMLELDIDK
-140 NLYVLDEQRQLI
+140 NLYVLDQQRQLI

-395 MYEDRDIAITHLFLD
+395 MYEDRDIALTHLFLD

-418 ILLDDIEDELIKNDA
+418 IVLGDIEDELIKNDA

-667 DKYGKYNRKHDF
+667 DKYGKYNRKYDF

-719 YENIIREEAEAY
+719 YENIILEEAEAY

>member
-57 TEYFLTMEYADT
+57 TECFLTMEYADT

-130 GKILELDIDK
+130 GKMLELDIDK

-395 MYEDRDIAITHLFLD
+395 MYEDRDIALTHLFLD

-418 ILLDDIEDELIKNDA
+418 IVLGDIEDELIKNDA

-667 DKYGKYNRKHDF
+667 DKYGKYNRKYDF

-719 YENIIREEAEAY
+719 YENIILEEAEAY

-739 RTCDNM
+739 RACDNM

>member
-1 MNRMYGVYILLFF
+1 MYGVCILLFF
-14 YIGRKNMKKYIM
+14 HIGRKMMKKYIFTTV
-26 SIILCITAI
+26 LCIATI
-35 GMSACASGKK
+35 WMSACASGKK

-57 TEYFLTMEYADT
+57 TEYFPTREYADT
-69 RIDALESTD
+69 RIEALDSTD

-118 TAENYSPFYVPG
+118 TAENYSSFYVPG
-130 GKILELDIDK
+130 GKMLELDIDK
-140 NLYVLDEQRQLI
+140 NLYVLDQQRQII

-162 PNQASG
+162 PNQASE
-168 KSSINYIFDIKSDG
+168 KSGINYIFDIKSDG
-182 NYVYVNGQN
+182 DYVYVNGQN
-191 NDGQGIVLVLN
+191 NDGRGIVLVLDM
-202 LDLQGKAFFLA
+202 DLQGKAAFLA

-227 KLVDNKDGSLYG
+227 KLVDNKDGSVYG

-282 KNEDSGIRED
+282 KNEDNGIGKD

-298 GGRQEK
+298 DGRQEK

-314 DCYVMNI
+314 DFYIMNI
-321 TPDTQEGFYVW
+321 TPDTQEGFYIWV
-332 AIASEEKTVLYHF
+332 IASEEEPVLYHF

-395 MYEDRDIAITHLFLD
+395 MYEDRDIALTHLFLD

-418 ILLDDIEDELIKNDA
+418 IVLGGIEDELIKNDV

-462 EKGRIY
+462 GKGRIY

-590 NAVFSNVGADGLIIG
+590 NVVFSNVGADGLIIG

-667 DKYGKYNRKHDF
+667 DKYGKYNRKYDF

-719 YENIIREEAEAY
+719 YENIILEEAEAY
-731 FTGNQDLD
+731 FTDNQDLD

>member
-1 MNRMYGVYILLFF
+1 
-14 YIGRKNMKKYIM
+14 MKKYIFTTV
-26 SIILCITAI
+26 LCIATI
-35 GMSACASGKK
+35 WMSACASGKK
-45 IYESEKMNAYER
+45 TYESEKMNAYER
-57 TEYFLTMEYADT
+57 TEYFLTKEYDDT
-69 RIDALESTD
+69 RIEALGSTD

-118 TAENYSPFYVPG
+118 TAENYSSFYVPG
-130 GKILELDIDK
+130 GKMLELDIDK
-140 NLYVLDEQRQLI
+140 NLYVLDEQRQVI

-162 PNQASG
+162 PNQASE

-202 LDLQGKAFFLA
+202 IDLQGKAAFLA

-282 KNEDSGIRED
+282 KNEDNGIGKD

-298 GGRQEK
+298 DGRQEK

-314 DCYVMNI
+314 DFYIMNI
-321 TPDTQEGFYVW
+321 TPDTQEGFYIWV
-332 AIASEEKTVLYHF
+332 IASEEEPVLYHF

-468 ALYPDFTAFGYAYDK
+468 ALYPDFKAFGYAYDEK
-483 EIDFSD
+483 IDFSN
-489 LMQYESLCGERNSF
+489 LMQYENLCGKTKSF
-503 LPTQGAGEDLAFLL
+503 LSTQGAGGDLAWLL

-528 TKEIHVKE
+528 NKKIHVKE
-536 ETFRSMLQFLK
+536 DAFRSMLQFLK

-638 FFSWGMIMPVIREE
+638 FFFWGMIMPVIREE
-652 YELRKDYFL
+652 YGLWKDYFL

-739 RTCDNM
+739 RACDNM

>member
-1 MNRMYGVYILLFF
+1 
-14 YIGRKNMKKYIM
+14 MKKYIM

-57 TEYFLTMEYADT
+57 TECFLTMEYADT

-227 KLVDNKDGSLYG
+227 KLVDNKEGSLYG

-356 KAGKI
+356 KAGKV
-361 CCKIGSLWTVNN
+361 CCKIGSLWPANN

-528 TKEIHVKE
+528 NKEIHVKE

-573 NLSEPSDYLY
+573 NLPEPSDYLY

-590 NAVFSNVGADGLIIG
+590 NGVFSNVGADGLIIG

-638 FFSWGMIMPVIREE
+638 FFFWGMIMPVVREE
-652 YELRKDYFL
+652 YGLWKDYFL

-719 YENIIREEAEAY
+719 YENIILEEAEAY

>member
-1 MNRMYGVYILLFF
+1 
-14 YIGRKNMKKYIM
+14 M

-57 TEYFLTMEYADT
+57 TECFLTMEYADT

-356 KAGKI
+356 KAGKV
-361 CCKIGSLWTVNN
+361 CCKIGSLWPANN

-379 NKQSEDYYFEM
+379 NKQSENYYFEM

-489 LMQYESLCGERNSF
+489 LMQYESLCGESNSF

-528 TKEIHVKE
+528 NKEIHVKE
-536 ETFRSMLQFLK
+536 DEFRSMLQFLK
-547 IQSTDQHKNFDPV
+547 IQSTDKHKNFDPV

-573 NLSEPSDYLY
+573 NLPEPSDYLY

-638 FFSWGMIMPVIREE
+638 FFFWGMIMPVVREE
-652 YELRKDYFL
+652 YGLWKDYFL

-719 YENIIREEAEAY
+719 YENIILEEAEAY

>member
-1 MNRMYGVYILLFF
+1 
-14 YIGRKNMKKYIM
+14 MKKYIM

-57 TEYFLTMEYADT
+57 TEYFPTREYADT
-69 RIDALESTD
+69 RIEALDSTD

-89 DIDGITTYV
+89 DIDGTTTYV

-118 TAENYSPFYVPG
+118 TAENYSSFYVPG
-130 GKILELDIDK
+130 GKMLELDIDK
-140 NLYVLDEQRQLI
+140 NLYVLDQQRQII

-168 KSSINYIFDIKSDG
+168 KSGINYIFDIKSDG
-182 NYVYVNGQN
+182 DYVYVNGQN
-191 NDGQGIVLVLN
+191 NDGRGIVLVLDM
-202 LDLQGKAFFLA
+202 DLQGKAAFLA

-227 KLVDNKDGSLYG
+227 KLVDNKDGSVYG

-282 KNEDSGIRED
+282 KNEDNGIGKD

-298 GGRQEK
+298 DGRQEK

-314 DCYVMNI
+314 DFYIMNI
-321 TPDTQEGFYVW
+321 TPDTQEGFYIWV
-332 AIASEEKTVLYHF
+332 IASEEEPVLYHF

-418 ILLDDIEDELIKNDA
+418 IVLGGIEDELIKNDV

-528 TKEIHVKE
+528 NKEIHVKE

-590 NAVFSNVGADGLIIG
+590 NVVFSNVGADGLIIG

-667 DKYGKYNRKHDF
+667 DKYGKYNRKYDF

-694 ISEEEAEAAVTAL
+694 ISEDEAEAAVTAL

-739 RTCDNM
+739 RACDNM

>member
-1 MNRMYGVYILLFF
+1 MHPIIFH
-14 YIGRKNMKKYIM
+14 IGRKMMKKYIFTTV
-26 SIILCITAI
+26 LCIATI
-35 GMSACASGKK
+35 WMSACASGKK

-57 TEYFLTMEYADT
+57 TECFLTMEYADT

-356 KAGKI
+356 KAGKV
-361 CCKIGSLWTVNN
+361 CCKIGSLWPANN

-468 ALYPDFTAFGYAYDK
+468 ALYPDFKAFGYAYDK
-483 EIDFSD
+483 EIDFSN
-489 LMQYESLCGERNSF
+489 LMQYENLCGKTKSF
-503 LPTQGAGEDLAFLL
+503 LSTQGAGGDLAWLL
-517 EYSGNRIVDEE
+517 EYSSNRIVDEE
-528 TKEIHVKE
+528 NKKIHVKE
-536 ETFRSMLQFLK
+536 DAFRSMLQFLK

-638 FFSWGMIMPVIREE
+638 FYFWGMIMPVIKEE
-652 YELRKDYFL
+652 YGLWKDYFL

-689 IPVGS
+689 ISVGS

-719 YENIIREEAEAY
+719 YENIILEEAEAY

>member
-57 TEYFLTMEYADT
+57 TECFLTMEYADT

-227 KLVDNKDGSLYG
+227 KLVDNKDGSVYG

-356 KAGKI
+356 KAGKV
-361 CCKIGSLWTVNN
+361 CCKIGSLWPANN

-395 MYEDRDIAITHLFLD
+395 MYEDRDIALTHLFLD

-418 ILLDDIEDELIKNDA
+418 IVLGDIEDELIKNDA

-536 ETFRSMLQFLK
+536 EIFRSMLQFLK

-625 LYDFLYEPENYHN
+625 LYDFLYELENYHN

-667 DKYGKYNRKHDF
+667 DKYGKYNRKYDF
-679 QIGMGAAEVI
+679 QIGMGVAEVI

-719 YENIIREEAEAY
+719 YENIILEEAEAY

>member
-1 MNRMYGVYILLFF
+1 MYGVYILLFF

-57 TEYFLTMEYADT
+57 TECFLTMEYADT
-69 RIDALESTD
+69 CIDALESTD

-130 GKILELDIDK
+130 GKMLELDIDK

-395 MYEDRDIAITHLFLD
+395 MYEDRDIALTHLFLD

-418 ILLDDIEDELIKNDA
+418 IVLGDIEDELIKNDA

-667 DKYGKYNRKHDF
+667 DKYGKYNRKYDF

-719 YENIIREEAEAY
+719 YENIILEEAEAY

>member
-1 MNRMYGVYILLFF
+1 
-14 YIGRKNMKKYIM
+14 MKKYIFTTV
-26 SIILCITAI
+26 LCIATI
-35 GMSACASGKK
+35 WMSACASGKK

-57 TEYFLTMEYADT
+57 TEYSPAKEYTDT
-69 RIDALESTD
+69 GIYELDSTD
-78 EKALY
+78 EKAFY
-83 CESRFE
+83 YEARFE
-89 DIDGITTYV
+89 DIEGKTTFV
-98 VKNTYE
+98 VKNSYE
-104 YDYETGKAEKIESF
+104 YDYETGKAEKIDSF
-118 TAENYSPFYVPG
+118 TAENYDPFYVPG
-130 GKILELDIDK
+130 GEMLELDIDK

-162 PNQASG
+162 PNQVSEKSG
-168 KSSINYIFDIKSDG
+168 INYIFDIKSDG
-182 NYVYVNGQN
+182 DYVYVNGQN
-191 NDGQGIVLVLN
+191 NDGRGIVLVLDM
-202 LDLQGKAFFLA
+202 DLHGKAAFLA

-227 KLVDNKDGSLYG
+227 KLVDNKDGSVYG

-282 KNEDSGIRED
+282 KNEDNGIGKD

-298 GGRQEK
+298 DGRQEK

-314 DCYVMNI
+314 DFYIMNI
-321 TPDTQEGFYVW
+321 TPDTQEGFYIWV
-332 AIASEEKTVLYHF
+332 IASEEEPVLYHF

-395 MYEDRDIAITHLFLD
+395 MYEDRDIALTHLFLD

-418 ILLDDIEDELIKNDA
+418 IVLGDIEDELIKNDA

-667 DKYGKYNRKHDF
+667 DKYGKYNRKYDF

-719 YENIIREEAEAY
+719 YENIILEEAEAY

>member
-1 MNRMYGVYILLFF
+1 MYGVCILLFF
-14 YIGRKNMKKYIM
+14 HIGRKMMKKYIFTTV
-26 SIILCITAI
+26 LCIATI
-35 GMSACASGKK
+35 WMSACASGKK

-57 TEYFLTMEYADT
+57 TEYFLTKEYDDT
-69 RIDALESTD
+69 RIEALGSTD

-118 TAENYSPFYVPG
+118 TAENYSSFYVPG
-130 GKILELDIDK
+130 GKMLELDIDK
-140 NLYVLDEQRQLI
+140 NLYVLDEQRQVI

-162 PNQASG
+162 PNQASE

-191 NDGQGIVLVLN
+191 NDGRGIVLVLN
-202 LDLQGKAFFLA
+202 LDLQGKAAFLA

-227 KLVDNKDGSLYG
+227 KLVDNKDGSVYG

-268 GNAEYDYFYYTNGY
+268 GNTEYDYFYYTKGY
-282 KNEDSGIRED
+282 KNEDNGIGKD

-298 GGRQEK
+298 DGRQEK
-304 IFDFTAMGIA
+304 IFDFIAMGIA
-314 DCYVMNI
+314 DFYIMSI
-321 TPDTQEGFYVW
+321 TPDTQEGFYIWV
-332 AIASEEKTVLYHF
+332 IASEEEPVLYHF

-468 ALYPDFTAFGYAYDK
+468 ALYPDFKAFGYAYDEK
-483 EIDFSD
+483 IDFSN
-489 LMQYESLCGERNSF
+489 LMQYENLCGKTKSF
-503 LPTQGAGEDLAFLL
+503 LSTQGAGGDLAWLL

-528 TKEIHVKE
+528 NKKIHVKE
-536 ETFRSMLQFLK
+536 DAFRSMLQFLK

-638 FFSWGMIMPVIREE
+638 FFFWGMIMPVVREE
-652 YELRKDYFL
+652 YGLWKDYFL

-694 ISEEEAEAAVTAL
+694 ISEKEAEAAVTAL

-719 YENIIREEAEAY
+719 YENIILEEAEAY

-739 RTCDNM
+739 RACDNM

>member
-1 MNRMYGVYILLFF
+1 
-14 YIGRKNMKKYIM
+14 MKKYIFTTV
-26 SIILCITAI
+26 LCIATI
-35 GMSACASGKK
+35 WMSACASGKK
-45 IYESEKMNAYER
+45 MYESEKMNAYER
-57 TEYFLTMEYADT
+57 MEYFPTREYADT
-69 RIDALESTD
+69 RIEALDSTD

-118 TAENYSPFYVPG
+118 TAENYSSFYVPG
-130 GKILELDIDK
+130 GKMLELDIDK
-140 NLYVLDEQRQLI
+140 NLYVLDEQRQVI

-162 PNQASG
+162 PNQASE

-191 NDGQGIVLVLN
+191 NDGRGIVLVLDM
-202 LDLQGKAFFLA
+202 DLQGKAAFLA

-227 KLVDNKDGSLYG
+227 KLVDNKDGSVYG

-261 VTRGFCP
+261 VTKGFCP

-282 KNEDSGIRED
+282 KNEDNGIGKD

-298 GGRQEK
+298 DGRQEK

-314 DCYVMNI
+314 DFYIMSI
-321 TPDTQEGFYVW
+321 TPDTQEGFYIWV
-332 AIASEEKTVLYHF
+332 IASEEEPVLYHF

-468 ALYPDFTAFGYAYDK
+468 ALYPDFKAFGYAYDEK
-483 EIDFSD
+483 IDFSN
-489 LMQYESLCGERNSF
+489 LMQYENLCGESNSF
-503 LPTQGAGEDLAFLL
+503 LSTQGAGVDLAWLL

-528 TKEIHVKE
+528 NKEIHVKE
-536 ETFRSMLQFLK
+536 DAFRSMLQFLK
-547 IQSTDQHKNFDPV
+547 IQSTDKHKNFDPV

-573 NLSEPSDYLY
+573 NLPEPSDYLY

-590 NAVFSNVGADGLIIG
+590 NAVFGNVGAEGLIIG
-605 SREGL
+605 EREGL

-638 FFSWGMIMPVIREE
+638 FFFWGMIMPVVREE
-652 YELRKDYFL
+652 YGLWKDYFL

>member
-1 MNRMYGVYILLFF
+1 
-14 YIGRKNMKKYIM
+14 MKKYISVIM
-26 SIILCITAI
+26 LCVVSILL
-35 GMSACASGKK
+35 SACSAER

-57 TEYFLTMEYADT
+57 TECFLTMEYADT
-69 RIDALESTD
+69 CIDALESTD

-130 GKILELDIDK
+130 GKMLELDIDK
-140 NLYVLDEQRQLI
+140 NLYVLDQQRQII

-162 PNQASG
+162 PNQASE
-168 KSSINYIFDIKSDG
+168 KSGINYIFDIKSDG
-182 NYVYVNGQN
+182 DYVYVNGQN
-191 NDGQGIVLVLN
+191 NDGRGIVLVLDM
-202 LDLQGKAFFLA
+202 DLQGKAAFLA

-227 KLVDNKDGSLYG
+227 KLVDNKDGSVYG

-282 KNEDSGIRED
+282 KNEDNGIGKD

-298 GGRQEK
+298 DGRQEK

-314 DCYVMNI
+314 DFYIMNI
-321 TPDTQEGFYVW
+321 TPDTQEGFYIWV
-332 AIASEEKTVLYHF
+332 IASEEEPVLYHF

-395 MYEDRDIAITHLFLD
+395 MYEDRDIALTHLFLD

-418 ILLDDIEDELIKNDA
+418 IVLGGIEDELIKNDV

-462 EKGRIY
+462 GKGRIY

-590 NAVFSNVGADGLIIG
+590 NVVFSNVGADGLIIG

-667 DKYGKYNRKHDF
+667 DKYGKYNRKYDF

-719 YENIIREEAEAY
+719 YENIILEEAEAY

>member
-1 MNRMYGVYILLFF
+1 MYGVCILLFF
-14 YIGRKNMKKYIM
+14 HIGRKMMKKYIFTTV
-26 SIILCITAI
+26 LCIATI
-35 GMSACASGKK
+35 WMSACASGKK

-57 TEYFLTMEYADT
+57 TEYFPTREYADT

-162 PNQASG
+162 PNQASE

-191 NDGQGIVLVLN
+191 NDGRGIVLVLN
-202 LDLQGKAFFLA
+202 LDLQGKADFLA

-227 KLVDNKDGSLYG
+227 KLVDNKDGSVYG

-261 VTRGFCP
+261 VTKGFCP

-282 KNEDSGIRED
+282 KNEDNGIGKD

-298 GGRQEK
+298 DGRQEK

-356 KAGKI
+356 KAGKV
-361 CCKIGSLWTVNN
+361 CCKIGSLWPANN

-418 ILLDDIEDELIKNDA
+418 ILLDDIEDELVKNDA

-468 ALYPDFTAFGYAYDK
+468 ALYPDFKAFGYAYDK

-489 LMQYESLCGERNSF
+489 LMQYESLCGESNSF
-503 LPTQGAGEDLAFLL
+503 LSTQGAGVDLAWLL

-528 TKEIHVKE
+528 NKKIHVKE
-536 ETFRSMLQFLK
+536 DAFRSMLQFLK

-638 FFSWGMIMPVIREE
+638 FFFWGMIMPVIREE
-652 YELRKDYFL
+652 YGLWKDYFL

-739 RTCDNM
+739 RACDNM